1 MNCCASRWSL
11 PGARGRGS
19 TSCSDCRRDALTADD
34 VAVTTGGFL
43 RGRPARAAAT
53 GRPPPGEPPPAD
65 RCVRAGASRARDDGR
80 QRHARRRRPARP
92 GRGALADRRPAR
104 RRRGVGR
111 VPDEWS
117 RIGPRPRHRGRGH
130 GRPGPSG
137 GGATTCRAGL
147 GSRRRST
154 RAALRRTAEE
164 SDLPPDP
171 ADPAQPAGAFFGDE
185 GSRPA
190 GRATAGAVGTTAGAV
205 RPTDTRPMTT
215 DEAGMPGE
223 ALPAS
228 LWDAHLHGA
237 HPHAA
242 LPAPALP
249 DGPTAL
255 DAARRALDAGKA
267 QDAVVQ
273 LGIVLRVSPAL
284 APAVLDV
291 AGSTAGAGFD
301 LIRGDA
307 YRLVGH
313 EAEAQR
319 AYASAASTLAGAG
332 ASGPIPPAA
341 EPAADS
347 AAPPDAAVT
356 GDAAASAEP

>member
-1 MNCCASRWSL
+1 MAGNGTLDDDGLLDLAEVRWRTGDL
-11 PGARGRGS
+11 PGAGEASAAFLTSGRES
-19 TSCSDCRRDALTADD
+19 VLALVIAAEATA
-34 VAVTTGGFL
+34 
-43 RGRPARAAAT
+43 
-53 GRPPPGEPPPAD
+53 
-65 RCVRAGASRARDDGR
+65 
-80 QRHARRRRPARP
+80 
-92 GRGALADRRPAR
+92 AL
-104 RRRGVGR
+104 
-111 VPDEWS
+111 
-117 RIGPRPRHRGRGH
+117 
-130 GRPGPSG
+130 GRPGEARRLAGRALEAADGPLEPLF
-137 GGATTCRAGL
+137 AGL
-147 GSRRRST
+147 PRS
-154 RAALRRTAEE
+154 
-164 SDLPPDP
+164 PIWPQDP
-171 ADPAQPAGAFFGDE
+171 ADPAEPAGAFFGDE

-190 GRATAGAVGTTAGAV
+190 GRATAGAVGATAGAV
-205 RPTDTRPMTT
+205 RPTDTRPVTT

-273 LGIVLRVSPAL
+273 LSIVLRVSPAL

-356 GDAAASAEP
+356 GDAAASAEPETS

>member
-1 MNCCASRWSL
+1 VTPSPPTTSPSPQAASSGGDPPEQPRPVDLRLASLHLRTGAFALARAELETMAGNGRLDDDGLLDLAEVRWRTGDL
-11 PGARGRGS
+11 PGAGEASAAFLTSGRES
-19 TSCSDCRRDALTADD
+19 VLALVIAAEATA
-34 VAVTTGGFL
+34 
-43 RGRPARAAAT
+43 
-53 GRPPPGEPPPAD
+53 
-65 RCVRAGASRARDDGR
+65 
-80 QRHARRRRPARP
+80 
-92 GRGALADRRPAR
+92 AL
-104 RRRGVGR
+104 
-111 VPDEWS
+111 
-117 RIGPRPRHRGRGH
+117 
-130 GRPGPSG
+130 GRPGEARRLAGRALEAADGPLEPLF
-137 GGATTCRAGL
+137 AGL
-147 GSRRRST
+147 PRSQIW
-154 RAALRRTAEE
+154 
-164 SDLPPDP
+164 PQDP
-171 ADPAQPAGAFFGDE
+171 AGPAEPAGAFFGDE

-190 GRATAGAVGTTAGAV
+190 GRATAGAVGATAGAV
-205 RPTDTRPMTT
+205 RPTDTRPVTT

-356 GDAAASAEP
+356 GDAAASAEPETS

>member
-1 MNCCASRWSL
+1 MAGNGTLDDDGLLDLAEVRWRTGDL
-11 PGARGRGS
+11 PGAGEASAAFLTSGRES
-19 TSCSDCRRDALTADD
+19 VLALVIAAEATA
-34 VAVTTGGFL
+34 
-43 RGRPARAAAT
+43 
-53 GRPPPGEPPPAD
+53 
-65 RCVRAGASRARDDGR
+65 
-80 QRHARRRRPARP
+80 
-92 GRGALADRRPAR
+92 AL
-104 RRRGVGR
+104 
-111 VPDEWS
+111 
-117 RIGPRPRHRGRGH
+117 
-130 GRPGPSG
+130 GRPGEARRLAGRALEAADGPLEPLF
-137 GGATTCRAGL
+137 AGL
-147 GSRRRST
+147 PRS
-154 RAALRRTAEE
+154 
-164 SDLPPDP
+164 PIWPQDP
-171 ADPAQPAGAFFGDE
+171 ADPAEPAGAFFGDE
-185 GSRPA
+185 ASRPA
-190 GRATAGAVGTTAGAV
+190 GRATAGAVGATAGAVGTTAGAV
-205 RPTDTRPMTT
+205 RPTDTRPVTR

-223 ALPAS
+223 AMPAS

-249 DGPTAL
+249 DGPMAL
-255 DAARRALDAGKA
+255 DAARRALEAGEA

-273 LGIVLRVSPAL
+273 LGIVLRVSPGL

-341 EPAADS
+341 DPAADS
-347 AAPPDAAVT
+347 AAPSDAAVT
-356 GDAAASAEP
+356 DDAAASAEPETS

>member
-1 MNCCASRWSL
+1 MAGNGRLDDDGLLDLAEVRWRTGDL
-11 PGARGRGS
+11 PGAGEASAAFLTSGRES
-19 TSCSDCRRDALTADD
+19 VLALVIAAEATA
-34 VAVTTGGFL
+34 
-43 RGRPARAAAT
+43 
-53 GRPPPGEPPPAD
+53 
-65 RCVRAGASRARDDGR
+65 
-80 QRHARRRRPARP
+80 
-92 GRGALADRRPAR
+92 AL
-104 RRRGVGR
+104 
-111 VPDEWS
+111 
-117 RIGPRPRHRGRGH
+117 
-130 GRPGPSG
+130 GRPGEARRLAGRALEAADGPLEPLF
-137 GGATTCRAGL
+137 AGL
-147 GSRRRST
+147 PRSQIW
-154 RAALRRTAEE
+154 
-164 SDLPPDP
+164 PQDP
-171 ADPAQPAGAFFGDE
+171 AGPAEPAGAFFGDE

-190 GRATAGAVGTTAGAV
+190 GRATAGAVGATAGAV
-205 RPTDTRPMTT
+205 RPTDTRPVTT

-356 GDAAASAEP
+356 GDAAASAEPETS

>member
-1 MNCCASRWSL
+1 VTPSPPTTSPSPQAASSGGDPPEQPRPVDLRLASLHLRTGAFALARAELETMAGNGTLDDDGLLDLAEVRWRTGDL
-11 PGARGRGS
+11 PGAGEASAAFLTSGRES
-19 TSCSDCRRDALTADD
+19 VLALVIAAEATA
-34 VAVTTGGFL
+34 
-43 RGRPARAAAT
+43 
-53 GRPPPGEPPPAD
+53 
-65 RCVRAGASRARDDGR
+65 
-80 QRHARRRRPARP
+80 
-92 GRGALADRRPAR
+92 AL
-104 RRRGVGR
+104 
-111 VPDEWS
+111 
-117 RIGPRPRHRGRGH
+117 
-130 GRPGPSG
+130 GRPGEARRLAGRALEAADGPLEPLF
-137 GGATTCRAGL
+137 AGL
-147 GSRRRST
+147 PRSQIW
-154 RAALRRTAEE
+154 
-164 SDLPPDP
+164 PQDP
-171 ADPAQPAGAFFGDE
+171 AGPAEPAGAFFGDE

-190 GRATAGAVGTTAGAV
+190 GRATAGAVGATAGAV
-205 RPTDTRPMTT
+205 RPTDTRPVTT

-242 LPAPALP
+242 LPAPTLP

-356 GDAAASAEP
+356 GDAAASAEPETS

>member
-1 MNCCASRWSL
+1 VTPSPPTTSPSPQAASSGGDPPEQPRPVDLRLASLHLRTGAFALARAELETMAGNGTLDDDGLLDLAEVRWRTGDL
-11 PGARGRGS
+11 PGAGEASAAFLTSGRES
-19 TSCSDCRRDALTADD
+19 VLALVIAAEATA
-34 VAVTTGGFL
+34 
-43 RGRPARAAAT
+43 
-53 GRPPPGEPPPAD
+53 
-65 RCVRAGASRARDDGR
+65 
-80 QRHARRRRPARP
+80 
-92 GRGALADRRPAR
+92 AL
-104 RRRGVGR
+104 
-111 VPDEWS
+111 
-117 RIGPRPRHRGRGH
+117 
-130 GRPGPSG
+130 GRPGEARRLAGRALEAADGPLEPLF
-137 GGATTCRAGL
+137 AGL
-147 GSRRRST
+147 PRSQIW
-154 RAALRRTAEE
+154 
-164 SDLPPDP
+164 PQDP
-171 ADPAQPAGAFFGDE
+171 AGPAEPAGAFFGDE

-190 GRATAGAVGTTAGAV
+190 GRATAGAVGATAGAV
-205 RPTDTRPMTT
+205 RPTDTRPVTT

-356 GDAAASAEP
+356 GDAAASAEPETS

>member
-1 MNCCASRWSL
+1 MAGNGTLDDDGLLDLAEVRWRTGDL
-11 PGARGRGS
+11 PGAGEASAAFLTSGRES
-19 TSCSDCRRDALTADD
+19 VLALVIAAEATA
-34 VAVTTGGFL
+34 
-43 RGRPARAAAT
+43 
-53 GRPPPGEPPPAD
+53 
-65 RCVRAGASRARDDGR
+65 
-80 QRHARRRRPARP
+80 
-92 GRGALADRRPAR
+92 AL
-104 RRRGVGR
+104 
-111 VPDEWS
+111 
-117 RIGPRPRHRGRGH
+117 
-130 GRPGPSG
+130 GRPGEARRLAGRALEAADGPLEPLF
-137 GGATTCRAGL
+137 AGL
-147 GSRRRST
+147 PRS
-154 RAALRRTAEE
+154 
-164 SDLPPDP
+164 PIWPQDP
-171 ADPAQPAGAFFGDE
+171 ADPAEPAGAFFGDE
-185 GSRPA
+185 GSRSA
-190 GRATAGAVGTTAGAV
+190 GRATAGGVGATAGAL
-205 RPTDTRPMTT
+205 RPTDTRPVTT

-255 DAARRALDAGKA
+255 DAARRALEAGEA

-291 AGSTAGAGFD
+291 AGSTSGAGFD

-341 EPAADS
+341 EPAAES

-356 GDAAASAEP
+356 GDAATSAEPETS